1 MEDYHMTMLQGK
13 KTYLCIPIGL
23 GLPIVFLLL
32 TVLSI
37 VMTLWVIQV
46 GQNDVAPIFGIL
58 ALLAFSIAVVSFVN
72 TTQRVEIQS
81 GAIVCK
87 GLLPRSTF
95 SIEYD
100 KCTIGMDWHKQNGNL
115 IWWIY
120 ICNGHMPVYRNNNP
134 HNRINAL
141 RCRPGFIRIMY
152 RDDVYEA
159 LISVLPKKQKV
170 ALETSRRFSGFD
182 KQGKII

>member
-1 MEDYHMTMLQGK
+1 MTILQGK
-13 KTYLCIPIGL
+13 KTFLCVPIGL
-23 GLPIVFLLL
+23 GLPVVFLML

-37 VMTLWVIQV
+37 IMTLWVVQI
-46 GQNDVAPIFGIL
+46 GQNHVAPIFGFFT
-58 ALLAFSIAVVSFVN
+58 LLAFSIAVVTFLQ
-72 TTQRVEIQS
+72 TIQRVEIQR

-87 GLLPRSTF
+87 GLLPRNTF

-120 ICNGHMPVYRNNNP
+120 LCYGHMPVYRNNNP

-152 RDDVYEA
+152 RENVYEA
-159 LISVLPKKQKV
+159 LVSVLPKKQKI
-170 ALETSRRFSGFD
+170 ALETARRFSGFD

>member
-1 MEDYHMTMLQGK
+1 MTMLQGK
-13 KTYLCIPIGL
+13 RTYLCIPIGL

-37 VMTLWVIQV
+37 VMALWVIQV
-46 GQNDVAPIFGIL
+46 GQNDVAPIFGFF
-58 ALLAFSIAVVSFVN
+58 ALLAFSIALVTVVK

-81 GAIVCK
+81 EAIVCK
-87 GLLPRSTF
+87 GLLPGSAF
-95 SIEYD
+95 SIEYE

-120 ICNGHMPVYRNNNP
+120 IYNGHMPVYRNNNP

>member
-1 MEDYHMTMLQGK
+1 MTMLQGK
-13 KTYLCIPIGL
+13 KTFFCVPIGL
-23 GLPIVFLLL
+23 SLPIVFLLL
-32 TVLSI
+32 TVVSI
-37 VMTLWVIQV
+37 VMTLWVIRI
-46 GQNDVAPIFGIL
+46 GQNDVAPIFVFC
-58 ALLAFSIAVVSFVN
+58 ALLAFSISACTFVR
-72 TTQRVEIQS
+72 TSQRVEIQS
-81 GAIVCK
+81 EAIVCK
-87 GLLPRSTF
+87 GLFPRSAF

-115 IWWIY
+115 IWWICL
-120 ICNGHMPVYRNNNP
+120 CNGHMTVYRNNNP

-152 RDDVYEA
+152 RDEVYEA

>member
-1 MEDYHMTMLQGK
+1 MEDWFMTMLQGK

-46 GQNDVAPIFGIL
+46 EQNDVAPIFGFF
-58 ALLAFSIAVVSFVN
+58 ALLAFSIALVTLVK

-81 GAIVCK
+81 EAIVCK
-87 GLLPRSTF
+87 GLLPGSAF
-95 SIEYD
+95 SIEYE

-120 ICNGHMPVYRNNNP
+120 LCYGHMPIYRNNNP
-134 HNRINAL
+134 HDRINSL

-152 RDDVYEA
+152 RDDVYQA
-159 LISVLPKKQKV
+159 LITVLPKKQRV

-182 KQGKII
+182 KQGKI

>member
-1 MEDYHMTMLQGK
+1 MTTLQGK
-13 KTYLCIPIGL
+13 KTYLCVPIGF

-37 VMTLWVIQV
+37 VMTLWVVQV
-46 GQNDVAPIFGIL
+46 GQNDVAPIFGFF
-58 ALLAFSIAVVSFVN
+58 ALLAFSIALVTLVK

-81 GAIVCK
+81 EAIVCK
-87 GLLPRSTF
+87 GLLPRSAF
-95 SIEYD
+95 SIEYE

-120 ICNGHMPVYRNNNP
+120 LCYGHMPIYRNNNP

-141 RCRPGFIRIMY
+141 KCRPGFIRIMY

-159 LISVLPKKQKV
+159 LISVLPKKQRV

-182 KQGKII
+182 KQGKIL

>member
-1 MEDYHMTMLQGK
+1 MTMLQGK
-13 KTYLCIPIGL
+13 KTYLCVPIGL

-46 GQNDVAPIFGIL
+46 GQNDVAPIFCAF
-58 ALLAFSIAVVSFVN
+58 ALLAFFIAVVSFVN
-72 TTQRVEIQS
+72 ATQRVEIQ
-81 GAIVCK
+81 GEAIVCK
-87 GLLPRSTF
+87 GLLPRSAF

-100 KCTIGMDWHKQNGNL
+100 KCTIGMDRHKQNGNL

-134 HNRINAL
+134 HNRINAQ

>member
-1 MEDYHMTMLQGK
+1 MTMLQSK
-13 KTYLCIPIGL
+13 KTYFCIPIGL

-37 VMTLWVIQV
+37 VMTLWVIQIE
-46 GQNDVAPIFGIL
+46 QNDVAPIFAFFAFL
-58 ALLAFSIAVVSFVN
+58 AIAIAAITFVKAV
-72 TTQRVEIQS
+72 QRVEIQS
-81 GAIVCK
+81 NVIVCK
-87 GLLPRSTF
+87 SLLPRSTF
-95 SIEYD
+95 SMEYD

-120 ICNGHMPVYRNNNP
+120 LTYGRKPVYRNNNP
-134 HNRINAL
+134 HNRINAIQ
-141 RCRPGFIRIMY
+141 CRPGFIRIMY
-152 RDDVYEA
+152 REDVYEA
-159 LISVLPKKQKV
+159 LIAALPKKQKT

>member
-1 MEDYHMTMLQGK
+1 M
-13 KTYLCIPIGL
+13 CIPIGL

-37 VMTLWVIQV
+37 GMALWVIQI
-46 GQNDVAPIFGIL
+46 GQNDVAPIPCIS
-58 ALLAFSIAVVSFVN
+58 ALFAFSIAVVSFVN
-72 TTQRVEIQS
+72 TTQRVEIQ
-81 GAIVCK
+81 GEAIVCK
-87 GLLPRSTF
+87 GLLPRSAF

-120 ICNGHMPVYRNNNP
+120 ICNGHMPVYRNKNP